1 MDLAA
6 AVHEHE
12 RGVAALRASLTATVA
27 ALRKDMDFSR
37 RELHHLAEILVDDA
51 LLFRFYKKHKYQ
63 HKAAEQ
69 ALLDHIDWRLQN
81 DLPNLSTYS
90 LTPKARQLSQ
100 DGLFYFWKTDLEGRP
115 FAVVNLKHLAKGTD
129 LEDLRMLFVVQMEV
143 ARRLVQE
150 MNEESAA
157 AAARCAN
164 ASANAN
170 ANANLIVQI
179 SVICDLGGVGLGNV
193 NYEMIPLFLDLFN
206 KHFPQT
212 LGTVYVLNYGWLHS
226 GIWSIVKAA
235 LPADACRK
243 LQFCNKQDLL
253 AKFAAADLQD
263 IHGGTD
269 TGRFCFATSPIYT
282 RFAHPNYHSTSRR
295 VLAHI
300 SALDAEDEGYHE
312 DEEVWYDAM
321 ETPMTP
327 VRSAADLQSMLRVT
341 SGRNLHGMNRVG
353 STKSLKSL
361 STARAGS
368 PAILAGGA
376 SGPAVV
382 AAAPL
387 PNGNNGLMMRT
398 LQAPPLPLTII
409 PPTPTTPLYATAM
422 SSPSMLS
429 PSAAAAAAAAGGLFG
444 MALST
449 LGQQPLIT
457 NGNANTTTTTSSGV
471 AATTRIPG
479 RRRALVRKTLANAV
493 CTPAR
498 PLLSLLSRISQH
510 HDDEEEDL
518 TSSSSSSA
526 AVRKQQQRRTT
537 TTTATRAL
545 AVLTVLAVALVYT
558 GWKRRVLGRAYYA
571 IWLMVGGSAAG
582 GGNSGARGRVSPASS
597 SSGAGLC
604 VVSPSMQKGGRRRIP
619 PPSVVSAT
627 PTTVGVARSCA
638 SEFGSPSSSSSSSS
652 WRTGGG
658 LLARLVAASSAS
670 GVFRPTSDANASAAA
685 SAANTSSPSSSSSS
699 APRDVGTVVSPLVA
713 VAIGGALGIY

>member
-6 AVHEHE
+6 ALHEHE
-12 RGVAALRASLTATVA
+12 RGVAALRTSLTATVA

-100 DGLFYFWKTDLEGRP
+100 DGLFYFWKTDLDGRP
-115 FAVVNLKHLAKGTD
+115 FAVVNLKHLVKGTD

-157 AAARCAN
+157 RCTNAN
-164 ASANAN
+164 ANAN

-253 AKFAAADLQD
+253 TKFAAADLQD
-263 IHGGTD
+263 IHGGSD
-269 TGRFCFATSPIYT
+269 TGVFCFATSPIYT

-361 STARAGS
+361 STARGGS
-368 PAILAGGA
+368 PAIVANGA
-376 SGPAVV
+376 PGPV
-382 AAAPL
+382 APL

-398 LQAPPLPLTII
+398 LQAPPLPLSII
-409 PPTPTTPLYATAM
+409 PPTPTSPLYATAM
-422 SSPSMLS
+422 SSPTSMLS
-429 PSAAAAAAAAGGLFG
+429 PSLAAAAAAAAAGGGLFG
-444 MALST
+444 AMSSP
-449 LGQQPLIT
+449 LGQQPPII
-457 NGNANTTTTTSSGV
+457 NSSNAAPSSSVV
-471 AATTRIPG
+471 ARIPG

-493 CTPAR
+493 RTPAR
-498 PLLSLLSRISQH
+498 PLLSLLSRISH
-510 HDDEEEDL
+510 HEKDENISPDL
-518 TSSSSSSA
+518 HSPPT
-526 AVRKQQQRRTT
+526 AVLNSNKEQRRR
-537 TTTATRAL
+537 TRGAL
-545 AVLTVLAVALVYT
+545 AVLTVFAVALVYT
-558 GWKRRVLGRAYYA
+558 GWKRKLLARAYYA
-571 IWLMVGGSAAG
+571 VWLMVGGG
-582 GGNSGARGRVSPASS
+582 RGRGRGGHVHSTTDARPP
-597 SSGAGLC
+597 
-604 VVSPSMQKGGRRRIP
+604 VVVVKGGKIR
-619 PPSVVSAT
+619 SVVTDGPAAVAST
-627 PTTVGVARSCA
+627 PTTKTTAAAARSCA
-638 SEFGSPSSSSSSSS
+638 SEFGSPASTSPSPSSS
-652 WRTGGG
+652 RPAGGGGG
-658 LLARLVAASSAS
+658 LLARLAAASSAS
-670 GVFRPTSDANASAAA
+670 GKLRLPPSASA
-685 SAANTSSPSSSSSS
+685 SPNPSSANTNTNAP